1 MPTATGGW
9 SYSAGSSAS
18 HRATARRAPGV
29 IMSGNSSLLRSA
41 LAASIA
47 SAVLAFSPAGAT
59 TRIALE
65 HAAGTPFALRTERI
79 IDREALEAL
88 GVPRPSRLKY
98 DASGNLYVLDAVSR
112 RVVKL
117 DPRGVPLLDLG
128 GYGEDEASFAIPCDL
143 AVDARQSLLV
153 LDRGKGAVIAFD
165 GSGRFLAA
173 RSMAADVATEAFVP
187 SARLLVDP
195 FGALWLLAPRSR
207 DLWPLDERLARARSS
222 RFLAPE
228 ESLGAVAAATFL
240 PGGGAWIHDPDAGA
254 LRRFGASGRLL
265 GTVSLRDST
274 GFAAPT
280 ELATDGGGYLYVPDV
295 VGQRIVVYDT
305 DGLLRFTRA
314 LGGSSAPWRPAAL
327 AISRLDRVAIADPDR
342 GEIQIFAIERGNAP

>member
-1 MPTATGGW
+1 
-9 SYSAGSSAS
+9 
-18 HRATARRAPGV
+18 
-29 IMSGNSSLLRSA
+29 MSGSNPLLRSA

-47 SAVLAFSPAGAT
+47 SAMLALSPAGAAPP
-59 TRIALE
+59 ISLE
-65 HAAGTPFALRTERI
+65 GPAGPPLALRTERI
-79 IDREALEAL
+79 LDREALEAL

-98 DASGNLYVLDAVSR
+98 DTSGNLYVLDAVSR

-117 DPRGVPLLDLG
+117 DPRGTPLLDLG
-128 GYGEDEASFAIPCDL
+128 GYGEDEASFTVPCDL

-165 GSGRFLAA
+165 GNGRFLAA
-173 RSMAADVATEAFVP
+173 RSLAPDVATEAFAP
-187 SARLLVDP
+187 SARLMVDP

-207 DLWPLDERLARARSS
+207 DLLPLDERLARSRRS

-228 ESLGAVAAATFL
+228 ESLGAVAGAAFL
-240 PGGGAWIHDPDAGA
+240 PGGGVWIHDPDAGA

-274 GFAAPT
+274 GFAAPS
-280 ELATDGGGYLYVPDV
+280 ELAADGGGYLYVPDV
-295 VGQRIVVYDT
+295 EGQRILVYDPQ
-305 DGLLRFTRA
+305 GVLRFTRP
-314 LGGSSAPWRPAAL
+314 LGGSSVPWRPAGL

-342 GEIQIFAIERGNAP
+342 GEIQIFTIERGNAP